1 VTVLG
6 DGIVVDVTD
15 LTIQNGDASEQEYGF
30 AGGGISCSTFDSSD
44 QSVGDATLS
53 LENVVITGNNAD
65 DGGGGLF
72 TLGCDLTVSNS
83 EISYNT
89 GNLMGGL
96 YVIDG
101 NHSFTGV
108 DVIGNSADE
117 SGGGGLVWG
126 QAFAETSG
134 GADFDDV
141 IVQGNASGDQFPGF
155 GVAYGTFTWKGT
167 TGSGGSGVWDNHCP
181 GDNTGG
187 LLMEAAVFQ
196 AQDVDFGTSA
206 DGTDNSPYDVYNFGS
221 NGELAYWAGD
231 DANFTCDE
239 EACGSSTPTTSGST
253 DLDSW
258 TSVLFGMVISPTG
271 DATLDSFDAY
281 TSLYDGSCAT
291 DFYLLSSSTAS
302 GGDWDVEWT
311 STGNTSNS
319 TPDWANSGV
328 VGHPLDNSLVYAAVH
343 TLRDCQQT
351 YFFDSTTGAI
361 NVQGL
366 GTVDGYVYG
375 MGVSNT
381 YSEGD
386 TISVSYSNE
395 AYFYQQF
402 NVTEL

>member
-239 EACGSSTPTTSGST
+239 EACGSSTTTSDGST
-253 DLDSW
+253 SSSSSW
-258 TSVLFGMVISPTG
+258 SGLLGTVISVDEMG
-271 DATLDSFDAY
+271 TLDSFAPH
-281 TSLYDGSCAT
+281 TGGSCNV
-291 DFYLLSSSTAS
+291 DYYLLSSSTFAD
-302 GGDWDVEWT
+302 GDWTVVWA
-311 STGNTSNS
+311 STGNSSGT
-319 TPDWANSGV
+319 TADFRDSGV
-328 VGHPLDNSLVYAAVH
+328 VGRPLDSSLFYAVAWNH
-343 TLRDCQQT
+343 NGCSSM
-351 YFFDSTTGAI
+351 YKWSSSAGTGATI
-361 NVQGL
+361 TGL
-366 GTVDGYVYG
+366 GTTEGYVYTSG
-375 MGVSNT
+375 SMTDTFGA
-381 YSEGD
+381 GD
-386 TISVSYSNE
+386 LMSVLTSTSTTWYAE
-395 AYFYQQF
+395 YE
-402 NVTEL
+402 VTEL